1 MSPANPD
8 TVNSKKNA
16 LRGMRLMC
24 GWWDAGCERWHY
36 TGRLSRGLMTPRMR
50 GKYFSRSAD
59 EILSVVLSLRGDG
72 SRRLPDGTND
82 RRRRRRHRAPAIHV
96 VLDLGFPDRSERRGG
111 LWQSHFRGRQ

>member
-24 GWWDAGCERWHY
+24 GSSDAGWRALALY
-36 TGRLSRGLMTPRMR
+36 GAGVAGLDDAAEAW
-50 GKYFSRSAD
+50 KYFSWSAD
-59 EILSVVLSLRGDG
+59 EILGVVLFFRGDG

-96 VLDLGFPDRSERRGG
+96 VLDLGFPGRSQRRAG
-111 LWQSHFRGRQ
+111 LWQGHF